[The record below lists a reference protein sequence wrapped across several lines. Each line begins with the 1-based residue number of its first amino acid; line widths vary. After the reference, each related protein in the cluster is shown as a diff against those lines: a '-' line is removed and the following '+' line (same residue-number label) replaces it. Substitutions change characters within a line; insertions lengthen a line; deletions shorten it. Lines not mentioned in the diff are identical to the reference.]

1 MKKQKHVA
9 ILGYGVTGRSILE
22 FLVKKFYLVS
32 SLNFNNSNSISSSN
46 LYNLIINIYD
56 EKLLDKKDIIS
67 SLGLTNAKDLDDN
80 LEINIYADLQDL
92 KNTTELNNFDLVVT
106 SPGIKPEKI
115 KNIVKKGQVISDL
128 ELFSAC
134 LPAYHQNAN
143 IFAITGTNGKSTAC
157 QLLAYILQEGSKNKI
172 ALGGNYGV
180 PVLDFL
186 SKTEYAECFDYV
198 LELSS
203 YQLALT
209 EKFSCLAAVCLNVS
223 IDHLDWHGNYD
234 NYIADKLKIY
244 KNSKYNIINL
254 DQEYLLSKYN
264 IKHNELKTDAE
275 IIAYSTVLPY
285 SELYKQTG
293 LDISHVIHVESKNN
307 ADYICIDKADIVSI
321 LDLPIVLQTEHNLS
335 NLLATLGLLVAKWL
349 SEQKQEKK
357 QREGVAFSLCNLTGY
372 IKKHLVN
379 IKKYTGLP
387 HRCELITEYNQI
399 KIFNDSKATNLDA
412 TIVAIKSVKAQIQG
426 KIWLI
431 LGGVV
436 KEDIDD
442 PQSCTDFLTNLDN
455 RIAGIII
462 YGKEQSTRSKLL
474 KVVNLKQS
482 DIEVIE
488 ITEENGV
495 VALDKMIKLI
505 LSRTHAFDAI
515 LFSPACASF
524 DMFNNYIHR
533 GELFSKKIMENI
545 ALKV

>member
-9 ILGYGVTGRSILE
+9 ILGYGVTGHSILE
-22 FLVKKFYLVS
+22 FLVKKFY
-32 SLNFNNSNSISSSN
+32 NHSNVDE
-46 LYNLIINIYD
+46 LIISIYD
-56 EKLLDKKDIIS
+56 EKVLNKTDIIS
-67 SLGLTNAKDLDDN
+67 SSSLTNAKNLDDN
-80 LEINIYADLQDL
+80 LEINIYTDLQDL
-92 KNTTELNNFDLVVT
+92 KNSNELINFDLVVT

-115 KNIVKKGQVISDL
+115 KNIGKKGQVISDL

-134 LPAYHQNAN
+134 LPTYHQNAN

-157 QLLAYILQEGSKNKI
+157 HLLAYILQEGSKNKI

-186 SKTEYAECFDYV
+186 SKTEYTECSDFV

-223 IDHLDWHGNYD
+223 IDHLDWHGSYD

-244 KNSKYNIINL
+244 KNCKYNILNL
-254 DQEYLLSKYN
+254 DQEYLLSKYD
-264 IKHNELKTDAE
+264 IKHSKLETRAKT
-275 IIAYSTVLPY
+275 IAYSTGLSF
-285 SELYKQTG
+285 SELHKKTG
-293 LDISHVIHVESKNN
+293 LKILHVIHIESKNN
-307 ADYICIDKADIVSI
+307 IDYICIDKFNIVSI
-321 LDLPIVLQTEHNLS
+321 AELPLVLQTEHNLS
-335 NLLATLGLLVAKWL
+335 NFMATLGLLVAKWL
-349 SEQKQEKK
+349 SEQE
-357 QREGVAFSLCNLTGY
+357 QREESAFTLCNLREY
-372 IKKHLVN
+372 IQKHLVS

-426 KIWLI
+426 NIWLI

-442 PQSCTDFLTNLDN
+442 PRSCADFLTNLDN
-455 RIAGIII
+455 RIAGIIV
-462 YGKEQSTRSKLL
+462 YGKEQSTRSKLIKIVSL
-474 KVVNLKQS
+474 NQF
-482 DIEVIE
+482 DIKVIE

-495 VALDKMIKLI
+495 TALDNIIKI
-505 LSRTHAFDAI
+505 IFSRAHAFDAI

-545 ALKV
+545 ALKA